1 MSLKRVHVAVGV
13 ILNKDNQVLLALRPE
28 HAHQGGRWEFPG
40 GKVEP
45 DENVQQALYRELR
58 EELGI
63 TPLKSRS
70 LIEIQHDYADKSV
83 LLDVWWVDVF
93 DGKPIGCE
101 GQPLRWATAKELDD
115 YQFPEANQAIIES
128 VQQALLG

>member
-1 MSLKRVHVAVGV
+1 MNAKRIHVAVGV
-13 ILNKDNQVLLALRPE
+13 VLNSDDQVLLALRPE
-28 HAHQGGRWEFPG
+28 KAHQGGRWEFPG

-45 DENVQQALYRELR
+45 DENVQQALCRELQ

-63 TPLKSRS
+63 TPLKSRP
-70 LIEIQHDYADKSV
+70 LVEIHHDYSDKSV
-83 LLDVWWVDVF
+83 LLDVWWVDAF
-93 DGKPIGCE
+93 DGDPKGCE

-115 YQFPEANQAIIES
+115 YEFPEANQAIIES